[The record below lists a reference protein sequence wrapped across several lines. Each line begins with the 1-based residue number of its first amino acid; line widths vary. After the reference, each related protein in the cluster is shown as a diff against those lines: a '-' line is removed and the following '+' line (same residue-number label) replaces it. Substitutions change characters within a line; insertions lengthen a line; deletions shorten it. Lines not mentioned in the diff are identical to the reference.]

1 MADNTITVMPDHVA
15 GDSRFWSKVVKGAD
29 DECWVWIGGI
39 NEFGYGNLRRDG
51 RTVKAHRYV
60 LGEPDGIVYHHCDC
74 PPCVNPRHLAVGT
87 QADNIHDMCAKGRH
101 APTGSPGERNPNRKL
116 SVSDVVDIRGRFA
129 NGETLRSIASAFEVA
144 PETASTIV
152 RGITWPSAPGP
163 ITRNRPGRRQKVTT
177 HV

>member
-1 MADNTITVMPDHVA
+1 MARHINPLHHELYTWALANLKNPETAEAIVHRFHEARPDLAKSTITLAHLIDAEHRS
-15 GDSRFWSKVVKGAD
+15 GGSRFPLFHRPAYGIYQITEHCRLD
-29 DECWVWIGGI
+29 DAYPAG
-39 NEFGYGNLRRDG
+39 
-51 RTVKAHRYV
+51 K
-60 LGEPDGIVYHHCDC
+60 
-74 PPCVNPRHLAVGT
+74 PPA
-87 QADNIHDMCAKGRH
+87 
-101 APTGSPGERNPNRKL
+101 NRL
-116 SVSDVVDIRGRFA
+116 GRFA